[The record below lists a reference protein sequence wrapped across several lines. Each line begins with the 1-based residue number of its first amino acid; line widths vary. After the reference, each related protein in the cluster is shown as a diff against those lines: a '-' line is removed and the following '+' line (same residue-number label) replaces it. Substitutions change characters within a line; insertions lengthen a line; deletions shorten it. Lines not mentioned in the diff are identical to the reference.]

1 MPRYQ
6 PSRIEP
12 KWQEWW
18 ESQRTFATQ
27 RLPTPGSTAAD
38 PGRKA
43 YILDMF
49 PYPSGDGLH
58 VGHPEGYTATDIV
71 ARFERMRG
79 TSVMHPM
86 GFDAFG
92 LPAEEYAIRTGTPPR
107 ESTDRNIATFTRQL
121 KMLGFSYDWDRVLS
135 TTDPDYVRWTQWIFL
150 VLFDT
155 WFDPTLQKGRPI
167 ADLPIPPEVASDGE
181 GAIAAY
187 RDAHRLAYQSE
198 APVNWCPALGTVL
211 ANEEVIGGVSERGG
225 HPVVR
230 IPLRQWMLRITAY
243 ADRLER
249 ELEGLDWPAS
259 IKKLQSD
266 WIGRST
272 GAEVDFLIAAPDAGA
287 EAFARWKMSR
297 AAGGFPARP
306 GTDVLRIYTTRPDT
320 LYGVTFMV
328 VAPEHPLIDSLTAP
342 GQRQAIAAYRDAA
355 TRKSDLDRTDLARE
369 KTGVF
374 TGSHVIHP
382 LTGRPVPVWVADYV
396 LATYGTGAI
405 MAVPAHD
412 ERDLEFANAFGI
424 EVITVVEPA
433 DGSAPAE
440 GRLFSGDGRAVAS
453 GPYTGLGTRDFISRV
468 AADLA
473 AAGLGRPSVNYK
485 LRDWLFSR
493 QRFWGEPFPILHEL
507 DADGSPTGQIR
518 AVDQRELPVALP
530 ELTDYRPGDTP
541 DPPLSRS
548 APEWLFLERDGKRY
562 RRETNTMP
570 QWAGSCWYYLRF
582 LDPKND
588 LRFLDPEI
596 EKAWMPVDLYI
607 GGAEHAVLHLLYS
620 RFWHKVLY
628 DRGHVSQP
636 EPFGRLVNQG
646 MILGEMEFTG
656 YRSSK
661 GGWVSAEKRGEDD
674 VAAKIPA
681 DQVEK
686 QGEHFVLRDAP
697 KIRVESRAYKM
708 SKSRGNVVNP
718 DQVVRDF
725 GADSLRLYEMFMGPL
740 EATKP
745 WSTTG
750 VSGVRGFLDRCWRL
764 VVDERAE
771 ELVLASQVCDDPPS
785 EDQFRELHRTIDKVT
800 KDIQS
805 LSFNTAIARMMEF
818 VNFFT
823 PLDRRPRAV
832 LEPFVTLLA
841 PFAPHLAE
849 ELWQI
854 LGRPAP
860 VSLAAWP
867 AVEDRWLRDETIEIP
882 VQIQGKLRGRV
893 AVPADADIE
902 TIQATAAADP
912 KIAELLSGREILKV
926 VVVPGRLV
934 NFVVK
939 G

>member
-12 KWQEWW
+12 KWQAWW
-18 ESQRTFATQ
+18 DAHDTFATP
-27 RLPTPGSTAAD
+27 RLPAD
-38 PGRKA
+38 RA
-43 YILDMF
+43 FYALDMF

-71 ARFERMRG
+71 SRFERMRG

-92 LPAEEYAIRTGTPPR
+92 LPAEEHAIRTGTPPR

-121 KMLGFSYDWDRVLS
+121 KMLGFSYDWNRVLA
-135 TTDPDYVRWTQWIFL
+135 TTDPEYVRWTQWIFL

-155 WFDPTLQKGRPI
+155 WFDPATQKGRPI
-167 ADLPIPPEVASDGE
+167 AELPIPTDVVAA
-181 GAIAAY
+181 GAAAVAAY
-187 RDAHRLAYQSE
+187 RDQHRLAYQSE

-211 ANEEVIGGVSERGG
+211 ANEEVVGGVSERGG

-243 ADRLER
+243 ADRLDR
-249 ELEGLDWPAS
+249 ELEDLDWPAS
-259 IKKLQSD
+259 IKKLQRD

-272 GAEVDFLIAAPDAGA
+272 GAEVDFLIAPAGSA
-287 EAFARWKMSR
+287 GGAFGAWKRAR
-297 AAGGFPARP
+297 AAAGFPAKP
-306 GTDVLRIYTTRPDT
+306 DTDVLRIYTTRPDT
-320 LYGVTFMV
+320 LYGVTSLV
-328 VAPEHPLIDSLTAP
+328 IAPEHPLVDSLTTA
-342 GQRQAIAAYRDAA
+342 GQRAAIDAYREAA
-355 TRKSDLDRTDLARE
+355 ARKSDLDRTDLARE

-382 LTGRPVPVWVADYV
+382 LTEKPVPVWVADYV

-405 MAVPAHD
+405 MTVPAHD
-412 ERDLEFANAFGI
+412 DRDFEFARTFGLD
-424 EVITVVEPA
+424 VVTVVEPP
-433 DGSAPAE
+433 DRPAAAGE
-440 GRLFSGDGRAVAS
+440 LFTGDGVAVNS
-453 GPYTGLGTRDFISRV
+453 GPYTGLATRDFIAKVS
-468 AADLA
+468 ADLA
-473 AAGLGRPSVNYK
+473 AGGLGRAAVNYK

-507 DADGSPTGQIR
+507 DAAGNPTGAIR
-518 AVDQRELPVALP
+518 AVAESELPVALP
-530 ELTDYRPGDTP
+530 ELTDFKPGDTP
-541 DPPLSRS
+541 DPPLSR
-548 APEWLFLERDGKRY
+548 APAEWLYVERDGVRY

-582 LDPKND
+582 LDPRNAE
-588 LRFLDPEI
+588 RFVGADVER
-596 EKAWMPVDLYI
+596 AWMPVDLYV

-628 DRGHVSQP
+628 DRGHLSCP

-656 YRSSK
+656 YRAAT
-661 GGWVSAEKRGEDD
+661 GGWVSAEKRGPED
-674 VAAKIPA
+674 VPAKVPA

-718 DQVVRDF
+718 DHVVRDF

-764 VVDERAE
+764 VVDERADDI
-771 ELVLASQVCDDPPS
+771 VLAPQVCDDLPTD
-785 EDQFRELHRTIDKVT
+785 EQLRELHRTIDKVT
-800 KDIQS
+800 RDIPA

-818 VNFFT
+818 VNFCT
-823 PLDRRPRAV
+823 PLERRPRAI
-832 LEPFVTLLA
+832 LEPFVTILA

-849 ELWQI
+849 ELWEV

-860 VSLAAWP
+860 VSLAPWP
-867 AVEDRWLRDETIEIP
+867 VVEERWLTDDTIEIP
-882 VQIQGKLRGRV
+882 VQVQGKLRGRV
-893 AVPADADIE
+893 VVPAGADVE
-902 TIQATAAADP
+902 AMQAAAAADP
-912 KIAELLSGREILKV
+912 RIAEHLTGRRIAKV
-926 VVVPGRLV
+926 VAVPGRLV
-934 NFVVK
+934 NFVLVADA
-939 G
+939 GP

>member
-12 KWQEWW
+12 KWQAWW
-18 ESQRTFATQ
+18 DSHDTFATP
-27 RLPTPGSTAAD
+27 RLPGP
-38 PGRKA
+38 RKS
-43 YILDMF
+43 YVLDMF

-58 VGHPEGYTATDIV
+58 VGHPEGYTATDIFS
-71 ARFERMRG
+71 RFERMRG

-92 LPAEEYAIRTGTPPR
+92 LPAEEHAIRTGTPPR
-107 ESTDRNIATFTRQL
+107 ESTQRNIDTFRRQL
-121 KMLGFSYDWDRVLS
+121 KMLGFSYDWSRELA
-135 TTDPDYVRWTQWIFL
+135 TTDPGYVRWTQWIFL

-155 WFDPTLQKGRPI
+155 WFDPAAQKGRPI
-167 ADLPIPPEVASDGE
+167 ADLPVPEAVSAAGPDAVAK
-181 GAIAAY
+181 Y
-187 RDAHRLAYQSE
+187 RDTHRLAYQSE

-243 ADRLER
+243 ADRLEH

-259 IKKLQSD
+259 IKKLQCD

-272 GAEVDFLIAAPDAGA
+272 GAEVDFFIAPAGA
-287 EAFARWKMSR
+287 AGEAFVRWQRAR
-297 AAGGFPARP
+297 AADGLP
-306 GTDVLRIYTTRPDT
+306 GKPGSDVLRVYTTRPDT
-320 LYGVTFMV
+320 LYGVTCMV
-328 VAPEHPLIDSLTAP
+328 IAPEHPLVESLTTD
-342 GQRQAIAAYRDAA
+342 GQRDAIRGYCEAAS
-355 TRKSDLDRTDLARE
+355 RKSDLDRTDLGRE

-374 TGSHVIHP
+374 TGSFVIHP
-382 LTGRPVPVWVADYV
+382 LTCQPVPVWVADYV

-412 ERDLEFANAFGI
+412 DRDFEFAQTFGL
-424 EVITVVEPA
+424 EVVRVVEPA
-433 DGSAPAE
+433 NGAAAAGDS
-440 GRLFSGDGRAVAS
+440 LFTGAGRAIAS
-453 GPYTGLGTRDFISRV
+453 GPYTGLATEEFSARV
-468 AADLA
+468 SQDLA
-473 AAGLGRPSVNYK
+473 AAGLGRAAVNYK

-507 DADGSPTGQIR
+507 DAAGRPTGIIR
-518 AVDQRELPVALP
+518 AVDECELPVNLP
-530 ELTDYRPGDTP
+530 SLTDFKPGDTP

-548 APEWLFLERDGKRY
+548 GPEWLFVELDGKRY

-570 QWAGSCWYYLRF
+570 QWAGSCWYFLRF

-588 LRFLDPEI
+588 RQFVDPEI
-596 EKAWMPVDLYI
+596 EKAWMPVDLYV

-628 DRGHVSQP
+628 DRGHVSCP
-636 EPFGRLVNQG
+636 EPFGKLVNQG
-646 MILGEMEFTG
+646 MILGEVEFTG
-656 YRSSK
+656 YRRAA
-661 GGWVSAEKRGEDD
+661 GGWVSAGQQQAGDI
-674 VAAKIPA
+674 AARVPA

-697 KIRVESRAYKM
+697 NIRVESRAYKM

-718 DQVVRDF
+718 DQIVRDF

-750 VSGVRGFLDRCWRL
+750 VGGVRGFLDRCWRL
-764 VVDERAE
+764 VVDDRAE
-771 ELVLASQVCDDPPS
+771 EITLAPQVCADVPTA
-785 EDQFRELHRTIDKVT
+785 DQLRELHRLIDKVT
-800 KDIQS
+800 RDIQA

-818 VNFFT
+818 VNFCT
-823 PLDRRPRAV
+823 PLDRRPRAI
-832 LEPFVTLLA
+832 LEPFVAVLA

-849 ELWQI
+849 ELWEI

-867 AVEDRWLRDETIEIP
+867 GVDERWLKDDTVEIP
-882 VQIQGKLRGRV
+882 VQVQGKLRGRV
-893 AVPADADIE
+893 TVPADADADAL
-902 TIQATAAADP
+902 QAAAAADP
-912 KIAELLSGREILKV
+912 KIAELLAGKQILKIV
-926 VVVPGRLV
+926 AVPGRLI

>member
-1 MPRYQ
+1 MPRYT

-12 KWQEWW
+12 KWQAWW
-18 ESQRTFATQ
+18 EAHGTFVTP
-27 RLPTPGSTAAD
+27 RLPA
-38 PGRKA
+38 GRKA
-43 YILDMF
+43 YVLDMF

-79 TSVMHPM
+79 TTVMHPM

-107 ESTDRNIATFTRQL
+107 ESTNRNIETFRRQL
-121 KMLGFSYDWDRVLS
+121 KMLGFSYDWDRCLA
-135 TTDPDYVRWTQWIFL
+135 TTDPEYVRWTQWIFL

-155 WFDPTLQKGRPI
+155 WFDAEAQKGRPI
-167 ADLPIPPEVASDGE
+167 AELPIPDEVRSQGE
-181 GAIAAY
+181 SAVARY
-187 RDAHRLAYQSE
+187 RDDHRLAYQSE

-211 ANEEVIGGVSERGG
+211 ANEEVVGGVSERGG

-259 IKKLQSD
+259 IKKLQCD

-272 GAEVDFLIAAPDAGA
+272 GAEVDFFIASEPADTAS
-287 EAFARWKMSR
+287 FDTWKRARATS
-297 AAGGFPARP
+297 GFPAAP
-306 GTDVLRIYTTRPDT
+306 GGDVLRIYTTRPDT
-320 LYGVTFMV
+320 LYGVTYMV
-328 VAPEHPLIDSLTAP
+328 VAPEHPLVDSLTT
-342 GQRQAIAAYRDAA
+342 AAQRDAIRSYCEA
-355 TRKSDLDRTDLARE
+355 AARKSDLDRTDLARE

-374 TGSHVIHP
+374 TGSCVLHP

-396 LATYGTGAI
+396 LASYGTGAI

-412 ERDLEFANAFGI
+412 DRDHEFATTFGLD
-424 EVITVVEPA
+424 VVTVVEPLE
-433 DGSAPAE
+433 PAT
-440 GRLFSGDGRAVAS
+440 GTAAKLFTGDGRAVAS
-453 GPYTGLGTRDFISRV
+453 GPYTGLPTREFIARV

-473 AAGLGRPSVNYK
+473 AAGLGRAAVNYK

-507 DADGSPTGQIR
+507 DAAGQPTGAIR
-518 AVDQRELPVALP
+518 AVPEDELPVGLP
-530 ELTDYRPGDTP
+530 ELTDFKPGDTP

-548 APEWLFLERDGKRY
+548 GPEWLFVERNGRRY

-582 LDPKND
+582 LDPRND
-588 LRFLDPEI
+588 HRFLDPEI

-628 DRGHVSQP
+628 DRGHVSHP
-636 EPFGRLVNQG
+636 EPFGKLVNQG
-646 MILGEMEFTG
+646 MILGEVEFTG
-656 YRSSK
+656 YRK
-661 GGWVSAEKRGEDD
+661 TGGGWVSAQDRGSDD
-674 VAAKIPA
+674 TPVKVPA
-681 DQVEK
+681 EQVEK

-697 KIRVESRAYKM
+697 RVRVESRAYKM

-764 VVDERAE
+764 VVDDRAD
-771 ELVLASQVCDDPPS
+771 ELVLAPQVCDDAPTD
-785 EDQFRELHRTIDKVT
+785 DQLREIHRTIDKVT
-800 KDIQS
+800 RDIQA

-818 VNFFT
+818 VNFCT
-823 PLDRRPRAV
+823 PLERRPRV
-832 LEPFVTLLA
+832 ILEPFVTILA

-849 ELWQI
+849 ELWEL

-860 VSLAAWP
+860 VSLVAWP
-867 AVEDRWLRDETIEIP
+867 AVEERWLTDDTVEIP

-893 AVPADADIE
+893 VVPAGADAE
-902 TIQATAAADP
+902 AMKAAAAADP
-912 KIAELLSGREILKV
+912 KIAELLAGKQVAKV
-926 VVVPGRLV
+926 VAVPGRLV
-934 NFVVK
+934 NFVLK

>member
-6 PSRIEP
+6 PARIEP
-12 KWQEWW
+12 KWQAWW
-18 ESQRTFATQ
+18 QRHDTFATP
-27 RLPTPGSTAAD
+27 RLPA
-38 PGRKA
+38 GRKA
-43 YILDMF
+43 YVLDMF

-79 TSVMHPM
+79 TTVMHPM

-92 LPAEEYAIRTGTPPR
+92 LPAEEHAIRTGTPPR
-107 ESTDRNIATFTRQL
+107 ESTDRNIATFRRQL
-121 KMLGFSYDWDRVLS
+121 TMLGFSYDWNRELA
-135 TTDPDYVRWTQWIFL
+135 TTDPGYVRWTQWIFL

-155 WFDPTLQKGRPI
+155 WFDPAAHKGRPI
-167 ADLPIPPEVASDGE
+167 AELPIPAEVAAQGE
-181 GAIAAY
+181 GAVAAY
-187 RDAHRLAYQSE
+187 RDEHRLAYQSE

-230 IPLRQWMLRITAY
+230 LPLRQWMLRITAY
-243 ADRLER
+243 ADRLEK
-249 ELEGLDWPAS
+249 ELEPLDWPAS
-259 IKKLQSD
+259 IKKLQCD

-272 GAEVDFLIAAPDAGA
+272 GAEVDFFIPPAGEAA
-287 EAFARWKMSR
+287 AFQDWKRAR
-297 AAGGFPARP
+297 AASGFPAKP
-306 GTDVLRIYTTRPDT
+306 GSDVLRIYTTRPDT

-328 VAPEHPLIDSLTAP
+328 VAPEHPLLDRLTTP
-342 GQRQAIAAYRDAA
+342 GQRAAIDAYREAA
-355 TRKSDLDRTDLARE
+355 ARKSDLDRTDLARE

-374 TGSHVIHP
+374 TGSSVIHP
-382 LTGRPVPVWVADYV
+382 LTGHPVPVWVADYV
-396 LATYGTGAI
+396 LASYGTGAI
-405 MAVPAHD
+405 MSVPAHD
-412 ERDLEFANAFGI
+412 DRDFEFATAFGLD
-424 EVITVVEPA
+424 VITVIEPPEG
-433 DGSAPAE
+433 GSLKAGE
-440 GRLFSGDGRAVAS
+440 RFTGDGKAVAS
-453 GPYTGLGTRDFISRV
+453 GPYTGLETRAFIDRVGT
-468 AADLA
+468 DLER
-473 AAGLGRPSVNYK
+473 AGLGRPAVNYK

-507 DADGSPTGQIR
+507 DATGRPTGAIR
-518 AVDQRELPVALP
+518 AVDERELPVPLP
-530 ELTDYRPGDTP
+530 DLTDFKPGNTP

-548 APEWLFLERDGKRY
+548 PDEWLFVERDGKRY
-562 RRETNTMP
+562 KRETNTMP

-582 LDPKND
+582 LDPTNTT
-588 LRFLDPEI
+588 RFVDPEV

-628 DRGHVSQP
+628 DRGHVSHP
-636 EPFGRLVNQG
+636 EPFGALVNQG
-646 MILGEMEFTG
+646 MILGEVEFTG
-656 YRSSK
+656 YRSGS
-661 GGWVSAEKRGEDD
+661 GGWVSAGKQGEGDTA
-674 VAAKIPA
+674 VRLPA
-681 DQVEK
+681 DEVEK
-686 QGEHFVLRDAP
+686 QGEHFVLREAP
-697 KIRVESRAYKM
+697 AIRVESRAHKM

-764 VVDERAE
+764 VVDERADE
-771 ELVLASQVCDDPPS
+771 ITIAPQVCDDPPTD
-785 EDQFRELHRTIDKVT
+785 DQLRELHRTIDKVT

-818 VNFFT
+818 VNVCT
-823 PLDRRPRAV
+823 PMERRPRAI
-832 LEPFVTLLA
+832 LEPFVTILA

-849 ELWQI
+849 ELWEI

-860 VSLAAWP
+860 VSLASWP
-867 AVEDRWLRDETIEIP
+867 MAEARWLKDDTVEIP

-893 AVPADADIE
+893 VVPADAD
-902 TIQATAAADP
+902 ATAMQTAAIADP
-912 KIAELLSGREILKV
+912 KIAEQLAGKTIVKV
-926 VVVPGRLV
+926 VAVPGRMV
-934 NFVVK
+934 NFVVR
-939 G
+939 

>member
-18 ESQRTFATQ
+18 EAHNSFATP
-27 RLPTPGSTAAD
+27 RLPPAG
-38 PGRKA
+38 GRKA
-43 YILDMF
+43 YVLDMF

-79 TSVMHPM
+79 TCVMHPM

-92 LPAEEYAIRTGTPPR
+92 LPAEEHAIRTGTPPR
-107 ESTDRNIATFTRQL
+107 ESTERNIATFRRQL
-121 KMLGFSYDWDRVLS
+121 KMLGFSYDWSREVA
-135 TTDPDYVRWTQWIFL
+135 TTDPEYVRWTQWIFL

-155 WFDPTLQKGRPI
+155 WFDGETQRGRPI
-167 ADLPIPPEVASDGE
+167 AELPIPADVAAE
-181 GAIAAY
+181 GPAAVDRY

-243 ADRLER
+243 AERLDR
-249 ELEGLDWPAS
+249 ELDDLAWPES
-259 IKKLQSD
+259 IKKLQRD

-272 GAEVDFLIAAPDAGA
+272 GAEVDFLIPP
-287 EAFARWKMSR
+287 R
-297 AAGGFPARP
+297 AAAEEAVAAWKQRRAASGFPAAA
-306 GTDVLRIYTTRPDT
+306 GADVLRVYTTRPDT

-328 VAPEHPLIDSLTAP
+328 VAPEHPLVDSLTTDEHREAVD
-342 GQRQAIAAYRDAA
+342 AYREAA
-355 TRKSDLDRTDLARE
+355 ARKSDLDRTDLARE

-374 TGSHVIHP
+374 TGTSVVHP
-382 LTGRPVPVWVADYV
+382 LSGRPVPVWVADYV

-412 ERDLEFANAFGI
+412 DRDHEFATSFCLD
-424 EVITVVEPA
+424 VVTVVEP
-433 DGSAPAE
+433 PAGATAGPGGLFT
-440 GRLFSGDGRAVAS
+440 GRGRAVAS
-453 GPYTGLGTRDFISRV
+453 GPYTGLETDAFIAAV
-468 AADLA
+468 TADLA
-473 AAGLGRPSVNYK
+473 ESGLGRPAANSK

-507 DADGSPTGQIR
+507 DADGIPTGR
-518 AVDQRELPVALP
+518 VRPVDEAELPVPLP
-530 ELTDYRPGDTP
+530 PLADFKPGDSP
-541 DPPLSRS
+541 DPPLSR
-548 APEWLFLERDGKRY
+548 AGHDWLFVERDGVRY

-570 QWAGSCWYYLRF
+570 QWAGSCWYFLRF
-582 LDPKND
+582 LDPGNTE
-588 LRFLDPEI
+588 RFLDPEI
-596 EKAWMPVDLYI
+596 ERAWMPVDLYV

-620 RFWHKVLY
+620 RFWHKVLF
-628 DRGHVSQP
+628 DRGFVSGR

-656 YRSSK
+656 YRAAA
-661 GGWVSAEKRGEDD
+661 GGWISAEKRGPDD
-674 VAAKIPA
+674 TAVRLPA
-681 DQVEK
+681 EQVEK
-686 QGEHFVLRDAP
+686 QGEHFVLRDMP
-697 KIRVESRAYKM
+697 SVRVESRAHKM

-725 GADSLRLYEMFMGPL
+725 GADALRLYEMFMGPL

-745 WSTTG
+745 WST
-750 VSGVRGFLDRCWRL
+750 SGVGGVRTFLDRCWRL
-764 VVDERAE
+764 VVDERADE
-771 ELVLASQVCDDPPS
+771 IAPAPQLCDDAPS
-785 EDQFRELHRTIDKVT
+785 DDQLRELHRMIDKVT
-800 KDIQS
+800 RDVPA

-818 VNFFT
+818 VNVCT
-823 PLDRRPRAV
+823 PLERRPRAL
-832 LEPFVTLLA
+832 LEPFVTVLA

-849 ELWQI
+849 ELWEV

-860 VSLAAWP
+860 VSLAPWP
-867 AVEDRWLRDETIEIP
+867 AVEERWLRDDTVEIP
-882 VQIQGKLRGRV
+882 VQVQGKLRGRV
-893 AVPADADIE
+893 VVPADAD
-902 TIQATAAADP
+902 AAARPAAAASDP
-912 KIAELLSGREILKV
+912 RIAELLAGHKVAKV
-926 VVVPGRLV
+926 VAVPGRLV
-934 NFVVK
+934 NFVLAGPGSK
-939 G
+939 S

>member
-12 KWQEWW
+12 KWQAWW
-18 ESQRTFATQ
+18 DSHNTFATP
-27 RLPTPGSTAAD
+27 RLPGP
-38 PGRKA
+38 RKS
-43 YILDMF
+43 YVLDMF

-58 VGHPEGYTATDIV
+58 VGHPEGYTATDIFS
-71 ARFERMRG
+71 RFERMRG

-92 LPAEEYAIRTGTPPR
+92 LPAEEHAIRTGTPPR
-107 ESTDRNIATFTRQL
+107 ESTQRNIDTFRRQL
-121 KMLGFSYDWDRVLS
+121 KMLGFSYDWSRELA
-135 TTDPDYVRWTQWIFL
+135 TTDPGYVRWTQWIFL

-155 WFDPTLQKGRPI
+155 WFDPAAQKGRPI
-167 ADLPIPPEVASDGE
+167 ADLPVPEAVSAAGPDAVAK
-181 GAIAAY
+181 Y
-187 RDAHRLAYQSE
+187 RDTHRLAYQSE

-243 ADRLER
+243 ADRLEH

-259 IKKLQSD
+259 IKKLQCD

-272 GAEVDFLIAAPDAGA
+272 GAEVDFFIAPAGA
-287 EAFARWKMSR
+287 AGEAFVRWQRAR
-297 AAGGFPARP
+297 AADGLP
-306 GTDVLRIYTTRPDT
+306 GKPGSDVLRVYTTRPDT
-320 LYGVTFMV
+320 LYGVTCMV
-328 VAPEHPLIDSLTAP
+328 IAPEHPLVESLTTD
-342 GQRQAIAAYRDAA
+342 GQRDAIRGYCEAAS
-355 TRKSDLDRTDLARE
+355 RKSDLDRTDLGRE

-374 TGSHVIHP
+374 TGSFVIHP
-382 LTGRPVPVWVADYV
+382 LTCQPVPVWVADYV

-412 ERDLEFANAFGI
+412 DRDFEFAQTFGL
-424 EVITVVEPA
+424 EVVRVVEPA
-433 DGSAPAE
+433 NGAAAA
-440 GRLFSGDGRAVAS
+440 GDGLFTGAGRAIAS
-453 GPYTGLGTRDFISRV
+453 GPYTGLATEEFSARV
-468 AADLA
+468 SQDLA
-473 AAGLGRPSVNYK
+473 AAGLGRAAVNYK

-507 DADGSPTGQIR
+507 DAAGRPTGIIR
-518 AVDQRELPVALP
+518 AVDERELPVNLP
-530 ELTDYRPGDTP
+530 SLTDFKPGDTP

-548 APEWLFLERDGKRY
+548 GPEWLFVELDGKRY

-570 QWAGSCWYYLRF
+570 QWAGSCWYFLRF

-588 LRFLDPEI
+588 RQFVDSEI
-596 EKAWMPVDLYI
+596 EKAWMPVDLYV

-628 DRGHVSQP
+628 DRGHVSCS
-636 EPFGRLVNQG
+636 EPFGKLVNQG
-646 MILGEMEFTG
+646 MILGEVEFTG
-656 YRSSK
+656 YRRAA
-661 GGWVSAEKRGEDD
+661 GGWVSAGQQQAGDI
-674 VAAKIPA
+674 AARVPA

-697 KIRVESRAYKM
+697 NIRVESRAYKM

-718 DQVVRDF
+718 DQIVRDF

-750 VSGVRGFLDRCWRL
+750 VGGVRGFLDRCWRL
-764 VVDERAE
+764 VVDDRAE
-771 ELVLASQVCDDPPS
+771 EITLAPQVCADVPTA
-785 EDQFRELHRTIDKVT
+785 DQLRELHRLIDKVT
-800 KDIQS
+800 RDIQA

-818 VNFFT
+818 VNFCT
-823 PLDRRPRAV
+823 PLDRRPSAI
-832 LEPFVTLLA
+832 LEPFVAVLA

-849 ELWQI
+849 ELWEI

-867 AVEDRWLRDETIEIP
+867 GVDERWLKDDTVEIP
-882 VQIQGKLRGRV
+882 VQVQGKLRGRV
-893 AVPADADIE
+893 TVPADADADAL
-902 TIQATAAADP
+902 QAAAAADP
-912 KIAELLSGREILKV
+912 KIAELLAGKQILKIV
-926 VVVPGRLV
+926 AVPGRLI

>member
-18 ESQRTFATQ
+18 EAHNSFATP
-27 RLPTPGSTAAD
+27 RLPPAG
-38 PGRKA
+38 GRKA
-43 YILDMF
+43 YVLDMF

-79 TSVMHPM
+79 TCVMHPM

-92 LPAEEYAIRTGTPPR
+92 LPAEEHAIRTGTPPR
-107 ESTDRNIATFTRQL
+107 ESTERNIATFRRQL
-121 KMLGFSYDWDRVLS
+121 KMLGFSYDWSREVA
-135 TTDPDYVRWTQWIFL
+135 TTDPEYVRWTQWIFL

-155 WFDPTLQKGRPI
+155 WFDGETQRGRPI
-167 ADLPIPPEVASDGE
+167 AELPIPADVAAE
-181 GAIAAY
+181 GPAAVDRY

-243 ADRLER
+243 AERLDR
-249 ELEGLDWPAS
+249 ELDDLAWPES
-259 IKKLQSD
+259 IKKLQRD

-272 GAEVDFLIAAPDAGA
+272 GAEVDFLIPP
-287 EAFARWKMSR
+287 R
-297 AAGGFPARP
+297 AAAEEAVAAWKQRRAASGFPAAA
-306 GTDVLRIYTTRPDT
+306 GADVLRVYTTRPDT

-328 VAPEHPLIDSLTAP
+328 VAPEHPLVDSLTTDEHREAVD
-342 GQRQAIAAYRDAA
+342 AYREAA
-355 TRKSDLDRTDLARE
+355 ARKSDLDRTDLARE

-374 TGSHVIHP
+374 TGTSVVHP
-382 LTGRPVPVWVADYV
+382 LSGRPVPVWVADYV

-412 ERDLEFANAFGI
+412 DRDHEFATSFCLD
-424 EVITVVEPA
+424 VVTVVEP
-433 DGSAPAE
+433 PAGATAGPGGLFT
-440 GRLFSGDGRAVAS
+440 GRGRAVAS
-453 GPYTGLGTRDFISRV
+453 GPYTGLETDAFIAAV
-468 AADLA
+468 TADLA
-473 AAGLGRPSVNYK
+473 ESGLGRPAANSK

-507 DADGSPTGQIR
+507 DADGIPTGR
-518 AVDQRELPVALP
+518 VRPVDEAELPVPLP
-530 ELTDYRPGDTP
+530 PLADFKPGDSP
-541 DPPLSRS
+541 DPPLSR
-548 APEWLFLERDGKRY
+548 AGHDWLFVERDGVRY

-570 QWAGSCWYYLRF
+570 QWAGSCWYFLRF
-582 LDPKND
+582 LDPGTTE
-588 LRFLDPEI
+588 RFLDPEI
-596 EKAWMPVDLYI
+596 ERAWMPVDLYV

-620 RFWHKVLY
+620 RFWHKVLF
-628 DRGHVSQP
+628 DRGFVSGR

-656 YRSSK
+656 YRAAA
-661 GGWVSAEKRGEDD
+661 GGWISAEKRGPDD
-674 VAAKIPA
+674 TAVRLPA
-681 DQVEK
+681 EQVEK
-686 QGEHFVLRDAP
+686 QGEHFVLRDMP
-697 KIRVESRAYKM
+697 SVRVESRAHKM

-725 GADSLRLYEMFMGPL
+725 GADALRLYEMFMGPL

-745 WSTTG
+745 WST
-750 VSGVRGFLDRCWRL
+750 SGVGGVRTFLDRCWRL
-764 VVDERAE
+764 VVDERADE
-771 ELVLASQVCDDPPS
+771 IAPAPQLCDDAPS
-785 EDQFRELHRTIDKVT
+785 DDQLRELHRMIDKVT
-800 KDIQS
+800 RDVPA

-818 VNFFT
+818 VNVCT
-823 PLDRRPRAV
+823 PLERRPRAL
-832 LEPFVTLLA
+832 LEPFVTVLA

-849 ELWQI
+849 ELWEV

-860 VSLAAWP
+860 VSLAPWP
-867 AVEDRWLRDETIEIP
+867 AVEERWLRDDTVEIP
-882 VQIQGKLRGRV
+882 VQVQGKLRGRV
-893 AVPADADIE
+893 VVPADAD
-902 TIQATAAADP
+902 AAAMQAAAASDP
-912 KIAELLSGREILKV
+912 RIAELLAGHKVAKV
-926 VVVPGRLV
+926 VAVPGRLV
-934 NFVVK
+934 NFVLAGPGSK
-939 G
+939 S

>member
-12 KWQEWW
+12 TWQAWW
-18 ESQRTFATQ
+18 EAHGTFATP
-27 RLPTPGSTAAD
+27 RLPA
-38 PGRKA
+38 GRKLYA
-43 YILDMF
+43 LDMF

-71 ARFERMRG
+71 SRFERMRG
-79 TSVMHPM
+79 TSVIHPM

-107 ESTDRNIATFTRQL
+107 ESTNRNIETFTRQL
-121 KMLGFSYDWDRVLS
+121 KMLGFSYDWSRVVA
-135 TTDPDYVRWTQWIFL
+135 TTDSDYVRWTQWIFL

-155 WFDPTLQKGRPI
+155 WFDPAQQKGRPI
-167 ADLPIPPEVASDGE
+167 AELPIPADVAAAGE
-181 GAIAAY
+181 TAVATY
-187 RDAHRLAYQSE
+187 RDSHRLAYQSE

-211 ANEEVIGGVSERGG
+211 ANEEVIGGVSERGS

-243 ADRLER
+243 ADRLEK

-259 IKKLQSD
+259 IKKLQCD

-272 GAEVDFLIAAPDAGA
+272 GAEVDFYIPPAG
-287 EAFARWKMSR
+287 S
-297 AAGGFPARP
+297 AGGSFEVWKQARSASGFPEKP
-306 GTDVLRIYTTRPDT
+306 GNDVLRIYTTRPDT
-320 LYGVTFMV
+320 LYGVTYMV
-328 VAPEHPLIDSLTAP
+328 IAPEHPLVDALATP
-342 GQRQAIAAYRDAA
+342 GQQAAIDAYRDAA
-355 TRKSDLDRTDLARE
+355 SRKSDLDRTDLARE

-374 TGSHVIHP
+374 TGSAVIHP
-382 LTGRPVPVWVADYV
+382 LTGQPVPVWVADYV

-412 ERDLEFANAFGI
+412 DRDFEFAQTFGLD
-424 EVITVVEPA
+424 VIAVVEPLER
-433 DGSAPAE
+433 SVAPGE
-440 GRLFSGDGRAVAS
+440 LFTGDGRGVNS
-453 GPYTGLGTRDFISRV
+453 GPYTGLGTREFIAKVS
-468 AADLA
+468 ADLA
-473 AAGLGRPSVNYK
+473 AAGLGRAAVNYK

-507 DADGSPTGQIR
+507 DAAGNPTGMIC
-518 AVDQRELPVALP
+518 AVDERDLPVPLP
-530 ELTDYRPGDTP
+530 ELADYKPGDTP

-548 APEWLFLERDGKRY
+548 GPEWLFVERDGKRY

-582 LDPKND
+582 LDPANTE
-588 LRFLDPEI
+588 RFVAPEV
-596 EKAWMPVDLYI
+596 ERAWMPVDLYI

-628 DRGHVSQP
+628 DRGHVSCP
-636 EPFGRLVNQG
+636 EPFGKLVNQG
-646 MILGEMEFTG
+646 MILGEVEFTG
-656 YRSSK
+656 YRSAK
-661 GGWVSAEKRGEDD
+661 GGWVSAGKQAEGDTPAR
-674 VAAKIPA
+674 VPA

-697 KIRVESRAYKM
+697 TIRVESRAYKM

-764 VVDERAE
+764 VVDERAD
-771 ELVLASQVCDDPPS
+771 ELTLAPQVCDDQPTD
-785 EDQFRELHRTIDKVT
+785 DQLRELHRTIDKVT

-805 LSFNTAIARMMEF
+805 LSFNTAIAKMMEF
-818 VNFFT
+818 VNFCT
-823 PLDRRPRAV
+823 PLEQRPRAI
-832 LEPFVTLLA
+832 LEPFVTVLA

-849 ELWQI
+849 ELWKL

-867 AVEDRWLRDETIEIP
+867 AVEEKWLKDDTVEIP

-893 AVPADADIE
+893 VVPADTDAD
-902 TIQATAAADP
+902 AMKAAAAADP
-912 KIAELLSGREILKV
+912 KIAELLADKQIVKV
-926 VVVPGRLV
+926 VAVPGRLV

-939 G
+939 

>member
-12 KWQEWW
+12 TWQAWW
-18 ESQRTFATQ
+18 EAHGTFATP
-27 RLPTPGSTAAD
+27 RLPA
-38 PGRKA
+38 GRKLYA
-43 YILDMF
+43 LDMF

-71 ARFERMRG
+71 SRFERMRG

-107 ESTDRNIATFTRQL
+107 ESTNRNIETFTRQL
-121 KMLGFSYDWDRVLS
+121 KMLGFSYDWGRVVA

-155 WFDPTLQKGRPI
+155 WFDLTQQKGRPI
-167 ADLPIPPEVASDGE
+167 ADLPIPADVAAAGE
-181 GAIAAY
+181 SAVATY
-187 RDAHRLAYQSE
+187 RDSHRLAYQSE

-243 ADRLER
+243 ADRLEK

-259 IKKLQSD
+259 IKKLQCD

-272 GAEVDFLIAAPDAGA
+272 GAEVDFYIPPAG
-287 EAFARWKMSR
+287 S
-297 AAGGFPARP
+297 AGGSFEVWKQARSASGFPEKP
-306 GTDVLRIYTTRPDT
+306 GNDVLRIYTTRPDT
-320 LYGVTFMV
+320 LYGVTYMV
-328 VAPEHPLIDSLTAP
+328 IAPEHPLVDALATP
-342 GQRQAIAAYRDAA
+342 GQQAAINAYRDAA
-355 TRKSDLDRTDLARE
+355 SRKSDLDRTDLARE

-374 TGSHVIHP
+374 TGSAVIHP
-382 LTGRPVPVWVADYV
+382 LTGQPVPVWVADYV

-412 ERDLEFANAFGI
+412 DRDFEFAQTFGLD
-424 EVITVVEPA
+424 VIAVVEPLER
-433 DGSAPAE
+433 SVAPGE
-440 GRLFSGDGRAVAS
+440 LFTGDGRGVNS
-453 GPYTGLGTRDFISRV
+453 GPYTGLGTREFIAQVS
-468 AADLA
+468 ADLA
-473 AAGLGRPSVNYK
+473 AAGLGRAAVNYK

-507 DADGSPTGQIR
+507 DAAGNPTGMIR
-518 AVDQRELPVALP
+518 AVDERDLPVPLP
-530 ELTDYRPGDTP
+530 ELADYKPGDTP

-548 APEWLFLERDGKRY
+548 GPEWLFVERDGKRY

-582 LDPKND
+582 LDPANTE
-588 LRFLDPEI
+588 RFVAPEV
-596 EKAWMPVDLYI
+596 ERAWMPVDLYI

-628 DRGHVSQP
+628 DRGHVSCP
-636 EPFGRLVNQG
+636 EPFGKLVNQG
-646 MILGEMEFTG
+646 MILGEVEFTG
-656 YRSSK
+656 YRSAK
-661 GGWVSAEKRGEDD
+661 GGWVSAGKQAEGDTPAR
-674 VAAKIPA
+674 VPA

-697 KIRVESRAYKM
+697 TIRVESRAYKM

-764 VVDERAE
+764 VVDERAD
-771 ELVLASQVCDDPPS
+771 ELTLAPQVCDDQPTD
-785 EDQFRELHRTIDKVT
+785 DQLRELHRTIDKVT

-805 LSFNTAIARMMEF
+805 LSFNTAIAKMMEF
-818 VNFFT
+818 VNFCT
-823 PLDRRPRAV
+823 PLEQRPRAI
-832 LEPFVTLLA
+832 LEPFVTVLA

-849 ELWQI
+849 ELWKL

-867 AVEDRWLRDETIEIP
+867 AVEEKWLKDDTVEIP

-893 AVPADADIE
+893 VVPSDTDADAMKV
-902 TIQATAAADP
+902 AAAADP
-912 KIAELLSGREILKV
+912 KIAELLAGKQIVKV
-926 VVVPGRLV
+926 VAVPGRLV

-939 G
+939 

>member
-12 KWQEWW
+12 KWQAWW
-18 ESQRTFATQ
+18 DSHDTFATP
-27 RLPTPGSTAAD
+27 RLPGP
-38 PGRKA
+38 RKS
-43 YILDMF
+43 YVLDMF

-58 VGHPEGYTATDIV
+58 VGHPEGYTATDIFS
-71 ARFERMRG
+71 RFERMRG

-92 LPAEEYAIRTGTPPR
+92 LPAEEHAIRTGTPPR
-107 ESTDRNIATFTRQL
+107 ESTQRNIDTFRRQL
-121 KMLGFSYDWDRVLS
+121 KMLGFSYDWSRELA
-135 TTDPDYVRWTQWIFL
+135 TTDPGYVRWTQWIFL

-155 WFDPTLQKGRPI
+155 WFDPAAQKGRPI
-167 ADLPIPPEVASDGE
+167 ADLPVPEAVSAAGPDAVAK
-181 GAIAAY
+181 Y
-187 RDAHRLAYQSE
+187 RDTHRLAYQSE

-243 ADRLER
+243 ADRLEH

-259 IKKLQSD
+259 IKKLQCD

-272 GAEVDFLIAAPDAGA
+272 GAEVDFFIAPAGA
-287 EAFARWKMSR
+287 AGEAFVRWQRAR
-297 AAGGFPARP
+297 AADGLP
-306 GTDVLRIYTTRPDT
+306 GKPGSDVLRVYTTRPDT
-320 LYGVTFMV
+320 LYGVTCMV
-328 VAPEHPLIDSLTAP
+328 IAPEHPLVESLTTD
-342 GQRQAIAAYRDAA
+342 GQRDAIRGYCEAAS
-355 TRKSDLDRTDLARE
+355 RKSDLDRTDLGRE

-374 TGSHVIHP
+374 TGSFVIHP
-382 LTGRPVPVWVADYV
+382 LTCQPVPVWVADYV

-412 ERDLEFANAFGI
+412 DRDFEFAQTFGL
-424 EVITVVEPA
+424 EVVRVVEPA
-433 DGSAPAE
+433 NGAAAAGDS
-440 GRLFSGDGRAVAS
+440 LFTGAGRAIAS
-453 GPYTGLGTRDFISRV
+453 GPYTGLATEEFSARV
-468 AADLA
+468 SQDLA
-473 AAGLGRPSVNYK
+473 AAGLGRAAVNYK

-507 DADGSPTGQIR
+507 DAAGRPTGIIR
-518 AVDQRELPVALP
+518 AVDECELPVNLP
-530 ELTDYRPGDTP
+530 SLTDFKPGDTP

-548 APEWLFLERDGKRY
+548 GPEWLFVELDGKRY

-570 QWAGSCWYYLRF
+570 QWAGSCWYFLRF
-582 LDPKND
+582 LDPTND
-588 LRFLDPEI
+588 RQFVDPEI
-596 EKAWMPVDLYI
+596 EKAWMPVDLYV

-628 DRGHVSQP
+628 DRGHVSCP
-636 EPFGRLVNQG
+636 EPFGKLVNQG
-646 MILGEMEFTG
+646 MILGEVEFTG
-656 YRSSK
+656 YRRAA
-661 GGWVSAEKRGEDD
+661 GGWVSAGQQQAGDI
-674 VAAKIPA
+674 AARVPT

-697 KIRVESRAYKM
+697 NIRVESRAYKM

-718 DQVVRDF
+718 DQIVRDF

-750 VSGVRGFLDRCWRL
+750 VGGVRGFLDRCWRL
-764 VVDERAE
+764 VVDDRAE
-771 ELVLASQVCDDPPS
+771 EITLAPQVCADVPTA
-785 EDQFRELHRTIDKVT
+785 DQLRELHRLIDKVT
-800 KDIQS
+800 RDIQA

-818 VNFFT
+818 VNFCT
-823 PLDRRPRAV
+823 PLDRRPSAI
-832 LEPFVTLLA
+832 LEPFVAVLA

-849 ELWQI
+849 ELWEI

-867 AVEDRWLRDETIEIP
+867 GVDERWLKDDTVEIP
-882 VQIQGKLRGRV
+882 VQVQGKLRGRV
-893 AVPADADIE
+893 TVPADADADAL
-902 TIQATAAADP
+902 QAAAAADP
-912 KIAELLSGREILKV
+912 KIAELLAGKQILKIV
-926 VVVPGRLV
+926 AVPGRLI

>member
-12 KWQEWW
+12 KWQAWW
-18 ESQRTFATQ
+18 DSHNTFATP
-27 RLPTPGSTAAD
+27 RLPGP
-38 PGRKA
+38 RKS
-43 YILDMF
+43 YVLDMF

-58 VGHPEGYTATDIV
+58 VGHPEGYTATDIFS
-71 ARFERMRG
+71 RFERMRG

-92 LPAEEYAIRTGTPPR
+92 LPAEEHAIRTGTPPR
-107 ESTDRNIATFTRQL
+107 ESTQRNIDTFRRQL
-121 KMLGFSYDWDRVLS
+121 KMLGFSYDWSRELA
-135 TTDPDYVRWTQWIFL
+135 TTDPGYVRWTQWIFL

-155 WFDPTLQKGRPI
+155 WFDPAAQKGRPI
-167 ADLPIPPEVASDGE
+167 ADLPVPEAVSAAGPDAVAK
-181 GAIAAY
+181 Y
-187 RDAHRLAYQSE
+187 RDTHRLAYQSE

-243 ADRLER
+243 ADRLEH

-259 IKKLQSD
+259 IKKLQCD

-272 GAEVDFLIAAPDAGA
+272 GAEVDFFIAPAGA
-287 EAFARWKMSR
+287 AGEAFVRWQRAR
-297 AAGGFPARP
+297 AADGLP
-306 GTDVLRIYTTRPDT
+306 GKPGSDVLRVYTTRPDT
-320 LYGVTFMV
+320 LYGVTCMV
-328 VAPEHPLIDSLTAP
+328 IAPEHPLVESLTTD
-342 GQRQAIAAYRDAA
+342 GQRDAIRGYCEAAS
-355 TRKSDLDRTDLARE
+355 RKSDLDRTDLGRE

-374 TGSHVIHP
+374 TGSFVIHP
-382 LTGRPVPVWVADYV
+382 LTCQPVPVWVADYV

-412 ERDLEFANAFGI
+412 DRDFEFAQTFGL
-424 EVITVVEPA
+424 EVVRVVEPA
-433 DGSAPAE
+433 NGAAAAGDS
-440 GRLFSGDGRAVAS
+440 LFTGAGRAIAS
-453 GPYTGLGTRDFISRV
+453 GPYTGLATEEFSARV
-468 AADLA
+468 SQDLA
-473 AAGLGRPSVNYK
+473 AAGLGRAAVNYK

-507 DADGSPTGQIR
+507 DAAGRPTGIIR
-518 AVDQRELPVALP
+518 AVDERELPVNLP
-530 ELTDYRPGDTP
+530 SLTDFKPGDAP
-541 DPPLSRS
+541 DPPLARS
-548 APEWLFLERDGKRY
+548 GPEWLFVELDGKRY

-570 QWAGSCWYYLRF
+570 QWAGSCWYFLRF

-588 LRFLDPEI
+588 RQFVDPEI
-596 EKAWMPVDLYI
+596 EKAWMPVDLYV

-628 DRGHVSQP
+628 DRGHVSCP
-636 EPFGRLVNQG
+636 EPFGKLVNQG
-646 MILGEMEFTG
+646 MILGEVEFTG
-656 YRSSK
+656 YRRAA
-661 GGWVSAEKRGEDD
+661 GGWVSAGQQQAGDI
-674 VAAKIPA
+674 AARVPA

-697 KIRVESRAYKM
+697 NIRVESRAYKM

-718 DQVVRDF
+718 DQIVRDF

-750 VSGVRGFLDRCWRL
+750 VGGVRGFLDRCWRL
-764 VVDERAE
+764 VVDDRAE
-771 ELVLASQVCDDPPS
+771 EITLAPQVCADVPTA
-785 EDQFRELHRTIDKVT
+785 DQLRELHRLIDKVT
-800 KDIQS
+800 RDIQA

-818 VNFFT
+818 VNFCT
-823 PLDRRPRAV
+823 PLDRRPSAI
-832 LEPFVTLLA
+832 LEPFVAVLA

-849 ELWQI
+849 ELWEI

-867 AVEDRWLRDETIEIP
+867 GVDERWLKDDTVEIP
-882 VQIQGKLRGRV
+882 VQVQGKLRGRV
-893 AVPADADIE
+893 TVPADADADAL
-902 TIQATAAADP
+902 QAAAAADP
-912 KIAELLSGREILKV
+912 KIAELLAGKQILKIV
-926 VVVPGRLV
+926 AVPGRLI

>member
-1 MPRYQ
+1 MPRYL
-6 PSRIEP
+6 PARIEP
-12 KWQEWW
+12 KWQAWW
-18 ESQRTFATQ
+18 EANGTFATP
-27 RLPTPGSTAAD
+27 RLPAGPK
-38 PGRKA
+38 R
-43 YILDMF
+43 YVLDMF

-92 LPAEEYAIRTGTPPR
+92 LPAEEHAIRTGTPPR
-107 ESTDRNIATFTRQL
+107 ESTERNIETFRRQL
-121 KMLGFSYDWDRVLS
+121 RMLGFSYDWGRELA
-135 TTDPDYVRWTQWIFL
+135 TTDSDYVRWTQWIFL
-150 VLFDT
+150 VLFNT
-155 WFDPTLQKGRPI
+155 WFDPAVQKGRPI
-167 ADLPIPPEVASDGE
+167 AELPIPPDVQAAGDAAVAR
-181 GAIAAY
+181 Y
-187 RDAHRLAYQSE
+187 RDGHRLAYQSE

-249 ELEGLDWPAS
+249 ELDGLDWPAS
-259 IKKLQSD
+259 IKKLQAD

-272 GAEVDFLIAAPDAGA
+272 GAEVDFRIAPPAPAA
-287 EAFARWKMSR
+287 WARAR
-297 AAGGFPARP
+297 AATGFPDEP
-306 GTDVLRIYTTRPDT
+306 GSDVLRIYTTRPDT

-328 VAPEHPLIDSLTAP
+328 IAPEHPLVDALTTPDQRAAID
-342 GQRQAIAAYRDAA
+342 AYRAA
-355 TRKSDLDRTDLARE
+355 AARKSDLDRTDLARE

-374 TGSHVIHP
+374 TGAHVIHP
-382 LTGRPVPVWVADYV
+382 LSAAAIPVWVADYV

-412 ERDLEFANAFGI
+412 DRDLEFARAFGLDVVTVI
-424 EVITVVEPA
+424 EPPVGAAAAGGAFTGA
-433 DGSAPAE
+433 
-440 GRLFSGDGRAVAS
+440 GRAVNS
-453 GPYTGLGTRDFISRV
+453 GPYTGLATADFSSRV
-468 AADLA
+468 TADLA
-473 AAGLGRPSVNYK
+473 AAGLGRPAVKYK

-507 DADGSPTGQIR
+507 DADGRPTGAIR
-518 AVDQRELPVALP
+518 AVDEGELPVSLP
-530 ELTDYRPGDTP
+530 NLSDYAPGNTP
-541 DPPLSRS
+541 DPPLSR
-548 APEWLFLERDGKRY
+548 APAEWLFVERDGRRY

-582 LDPKND
+582 LDPRNTE
-588 LRFLDPEI
+588 RFVAPDVEQ
-596 EKAWMPVDLYI
+596 AWMPVDLYV

-628 DRGHVSQP
+628 DRGHVSGP

-656 YRSSK
+656 YRSTK
-661 GGWVSAEKRGEDD
+661 GGWVSAELRGPDD
-674 VAAKIPA
+674 VPARVAA

-686 QGEHFVLRDAP
+686 QGEHFVLRDWP
-697 KIRVESRAYKM
+697 RIRVESRAYKM

-718 DQVVRDF
+718 DQVVREF

-764 VVDERAE
+764 VVDERADE
-771 ELVLASQVCDDPPS
+771 VVLAQQVCDDPPT
-785 EDQFRELHRTIDKVT
+785 DGHLRELHRTIAKVT
-800 KDIQS
+800 KDVEA

-818 VNFFT
+818 VNFCT
-823 PLDRRPRAV
+823 PLERRPRAI

-849 ELWQI
+849 ELWEL
-854 LGRPAP
+854 LGRSAP

-867 AVEDRWLRDETIEIP
+867 QAEDRWLEDATIEIP

-893 AVPADADIE
+893 VVPAGADAAAM
-902 TIQATAAADP
+902 QAAAAADP
-912 KIAELLSGREILKV
+912 RIAEQLAGKSVAKV
-926 VVVPGRLV
+926 VAVPGRLV
-934 NFVVK
+934 NFVLATP
-939 G
+939 GSDP